1 MDFSN
6 LLSKEIANK
15 REQASRKRFKL
26 SRTKHTENK
35 SSTNVPTANDSGNA
49 TVVSTSSPSSASGSQ
64 VKSDVTDILGNIG
77 NGDQNLTNEDL
88 VSTPIEPAGDAKN
101 DVRSEDASKNAK
113 TKSNASDNDEQ
124 TPPQVDNDKLLDS
137 QLASFNIATLNL
149 SQEQKIDKLR
159 QIVKQEKYKR
169 YLQLELELSQSP
181 LTEKDINLQNCHDLA
196 IKIRIYLKNLIK
208 QWELTNN
215 QLELLKEIKIDVV
228 KLLYKLRKQTVA
240 DDMIISLATIIN
252 YLQKREF
259 NQANQAYLKLSIGN
273 VAWPIGIQNIGI
285 HARSSQLKLVSK
297 SANIMINDET
307 RRWIVSIKRLITWV
321 EKQIT

>member
-26 SRTKHTENK
+26 SRTKRSENI
-35 SSTNVPTANDSGNA
+35 SSTDVSTANSNVNVN
-49 TVVSTSSPSSASGSQ
+49 VVSTNSPSSADGSH
-64 VKSDVTDILGNIG
+64 VKCDVIDTLDDTGSRDQGLTAKNPISKSIETADGTKNDRTRDDASNIASITGNLGN
-77 NGDQNLTNEDL
+77 NE
-88 VSTPIEPAGDAKN
+88 
-101 DVRSEDASKNAK
+101 
-113 TKSNASDNDEQ
+113 EQ
-124 TPPQVDNDKLLDS
+124 TSPQVDNEKLLDS

-181 LTEKDINLQNCHDLA
+181 LTENDISLPNRHDLA

-228 KLLYKLRKQTVA
+228 NLLYKLRKQTVA
-240 DDMIISLATIIN
+240 DDMVISLATIIN
-252 YLQKREF
+252 YLQKRDF

-321 EKQIT
+321 EKQTS